1 LGRRALAKVKHQRKM
16 KKGMGSF
23 AWYPNGTKRKRV
35 TGSSPEKESKK
46 VGNWDRREV
55 EEQLANG
62 TGNLV
67 IIDRHVYLVTEK
79 TTLYLGI
86 GPAPNESAA
95 KN

>member
-1 LGRRALAKVKHQRKM
+1 M